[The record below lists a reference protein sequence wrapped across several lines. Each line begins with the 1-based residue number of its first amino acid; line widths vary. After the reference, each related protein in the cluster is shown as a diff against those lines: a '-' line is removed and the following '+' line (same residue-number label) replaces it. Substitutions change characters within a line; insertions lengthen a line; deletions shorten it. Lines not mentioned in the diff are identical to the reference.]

1 LSVFE
6 FEPNLVRKDGE
17 LVVPIVFISFCPEA
31 ATEIANIESV
41 GPGQD
46 NWLDSETQKD
56 CRWQFHES

>member
-6 FEPNLVRKDGE
+6 LEPNLVRKDGE
-17 LVVPIVFISFCPEA
+17 LVVPIVLISFCPEA
-31 ATEIANIESV
+31 ATEIANIEGV
-41 GPGQD
+41 GRGQD